1 MKAHAQ
7 APHREDVFE
16 GKDGVA
22 YADLLARA
30 HTEGLRSIATEVLLQ
45 PSDQNGRLCII
56 KAAVETEKG
65 HFEGIGDADPSSVEE
80 QFAPHLIRVAET
92 RAKARALR
100 DAVNIGIV
108 SFEEL
113 DGVRPNGSGGN
124 PGLGASPAPAAR
136 RPAPRRNGSPS
147 RSAAP
152 RGNGGSN
159 GHDGLMSEAQRRYL
173 FRLLA
178 GMGYQ
183 GKAAEEYL
191 HAELEVR
198 ALNQVTRAQASGL
211 IDQLL
216 QSSPQGE
223 GGGTASHQ
231 R

>member
-1 MKAHAQ
+1 MKAY
-7 APHREDVFE
+7 APGSSPDVFE

-22 YADLLARA
+22 CADLLARA
-30 HTEGLRSIATEVLLQ
+30 HTEGLKSISTEVLLQ

-65 HFEGIGDADPSSVEE
+65 HFEGIGDADPNSVEE

-100 DAVNIGIV
+100 DAVNVGIV

-113 DGVRPNGSGGN
+113 DGVRPAASGQGLGSG
-124 PGLGASPAPAAR
+124 AVAAPT
-136 RPAPRRNGSPS
+136 RRNGFRNGS
-147 RSAAP
+147 RPTRSESGP
-152 RGNGGSN
+152 
-159 GHDGLMSEAQRRYL
+159 DGPMTEAQRRYL

-178 GMGYQ
+178 TQGYQ
-183 GKAAEEYL
+183 GQAAEEFLY
-191 HAELEVR
+191 AELDVR
-198 ALNQVTRAQASGL
+198 ALSQVTRSQASAL

-216 QSSPQGE
+216 QSSPPEAATHG
-223 GGGTASHQ
+223 ASSPQ

>member
-1 MKAHAQ
+1 MKAQ
-7 APHREDVFE
+7 DVFE
-16 GKDGVA
+16 GRDGVA

-30 HTEGLRSIATEVLLQ
+30 HGEGLKSIATEVLLQ

-65 HFEGIGDADPSSVEE
+65 HFEGIGDADPSSVEA

-100 DAVNIGIV
+100 DAVNVGIV

-113 DGVRPNGSGGN
+113 DGVRPNGSGGS
-124 PGLGASPAPAAR
+124 PGPGASAPPAR
-136 RPAPRRNGSPS
+136 RSAPRRSGPPA
-147 RSAAP
+147 RAAAP
-152 RGNGGSN
+152 RGNGGAN
-159 GHDGLMSEAQRRYL
+159 GQDGKMSEAQRRYL

-183 GKAAEEYL
+183 GKAAEDYL
-191 HAELEVR
+191 YAELDVR
-198 ALNQVTRAQASGL
+198 SLAQATRAQASEL
-211 IDQLL
+211 INRLL
-216 QSSPQGE
+216 QSTTPE
-223 GGGTASHQ
+223 DGGGGNGAARDQ